1 MITIRDIRAILTD
14 HREELEKTYKVRSI
28 GVFGSY
34 VRSEQKKKSD
44 VDIMVEFNETPG
56 LLRFVEL
63 EQHLENLL
71 GVKVDLV
78 TKEALKPRI
87 GKRILEEVQY
97 L

>member
-44 VDIMVEFNETPG
+44 VDILVEFDEIPS
-56 LLRFVEL
+56 LLRFMEL
-63 EQHLENLL
+63 EQHLKNLL
-71 GVKVDLV
+71 GTRVDLV
-78 TKEALKPRI
+78 TKEALKPHI